1 MASSVIKAE
10 TQAHGSFTA
19 SDSNINYLGAAQY
32 SRYGK
37 VVNITFAV
45 RYSTA
50 NTTWK
55 NITDT
60 IFPTSA
66 RLTDASIYGSSIAE
80 AGVASAV
87 DLAVRV
93 RNGYLQAYGGT
104 PNQMYLVNVT
114 YIL

>member
-1 MASSVIKAE
+1 MASSVIQAP
-10 TQAHGSFTA
+10 TQGHGTFTS
-19 SDSNINYLGAAQY
+19 SDSNINFLGSAQY

-37 VVNITFAV
+37 VVNITCAV
-45 RYSTA
+45 KYSTA
-50 NTTWK
+50 NTTWT

-66 RLTDASIYGSSIAE
+66 KLTGVSIYGSALAE
-80 AGVASAV
+80 AGAASAV
-87 DLAVRV
+87 DLSVRV
-93 RNGYLQAYGGT
+93 RDGYLQAYGGT

>member
-1 MASSVIKAE
+1 MASSVISAP

-19 SDSNINYLGAAQY
+19 SDSNISYLGATQY

-37 VVNITFAV
+37 VVNITCAV
-45 RYSTA
+45 KYSTA
-50 NTTWK
+50 NTTWT

-66 RLTDASIYGSSIAE
+66 RLTDVSIYGSSLAE

-87 DLAVRV
+87 DLSVRV

-104 PNQMYLVNVT
+104 ANQMYLVSVT

>member
-1 MASSVIKAE
+1 MASSVIPSP
-10 TQAHGSFTA
+10 TQAHGTFTS
-19 SDSNINYLGAAQY
+19 SDSNINFLASAQY

-37 VVNITFAV
+37 VVNITCSV

-50 NTTWK
+50 NTTWT

-66 RLTDASIYGSSIAE
+66 RLTDVSIYGSSLAE
-80 AGVASAV
+80 AGAASAV

-104 PNQMYLVNVT
+104 TGQMYLVNVT